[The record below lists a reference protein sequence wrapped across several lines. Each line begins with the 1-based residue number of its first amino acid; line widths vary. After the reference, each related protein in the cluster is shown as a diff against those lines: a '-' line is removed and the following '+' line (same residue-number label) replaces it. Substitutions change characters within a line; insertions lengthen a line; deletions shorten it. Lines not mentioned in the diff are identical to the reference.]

1 MYHNYISR
9 KYNEKKNIVIN
20 IEEKSKIIDIINKMI
35 TQEEKYEFYY
45 VYKELFKKL
54 YEDIIDID
62 NNFNL
67 DPIIINSVILDE
79 DYSLV
84 KKKNKKI
91 INIMKKI

>member
-9 KYNEKKNIVIN
+9 KYNEETNIKIN
-20 IEEKSKIIDIINKMI
+20 DDEKIKIIDIINKMI

-45 VYKELFKKL
+45 IYKDTFKKL

-67 DPIIINSVILDE
+67 EPIIINNVVLDE

-84 KKKNKKI
+84 NKKNKKI
-91 INIMKKI
+91 IDIMKK